1 MASHSLDLGRVLCAP
16 PHLTALGL
24 GGPLLSHR
32 VEIRIQR
39 HLSPQSLPKV
49 PLEPGSDQ
57 FPPGVN
63 TCLVS
68 IYCIPSYEVIGG
80 GMALGKIRRIPALG
94 EHEFQGEIET
104 QVVKSVLY

>member
-1 MASHSLDLGRVLCAP
+1 MCP

-24 GGPLLSHR
+24 GGALLSHRFCR

-57 FPPGVN
+57 FPSGVN

-68 IYCIPSYEVIGG
+68 IYCIPSYEVSGG
-80 GMALGKIRRIPALG
+80 GMVLGKIRRIPILG
-94 EHEFQGEIET
+94 EHELQGEIET